1 MKLVLNLLFL
11 CFFGLVQGQ
20 VDQEVWMQAR
30 MNGTLELDNGAT
42 TNFWG
47 YSTYTPPSPG
57 PKVFLPG
64 PVLRFNQ
71 GDSVVV
77 HFLNNSPEDHTIHF
91 HGLDVI
97 QGMDGVPNTSMAVE
111 PDSIFDYGFRCTHA
125 GNFMYHCHVLTSL
138 HLAMGMYGM
147 VIVDPDPSQSTI
159 YENGPNYNQE
169 YLFMCSEI
177 NRTWSDNPVS
187 PGLFTLYEADYLM
200 VNGKSGSQLHDGES
214 DVNGTVHENIALRLA
229 NIGYGSVSFSF
240 PEALNTIA
248 HMSDGR
254 VLPSPFAC
262 DSLTLFPG
270 ERYTLLVNS
279 SVPLLDSIRLTYTD
293 LRTGLPLGENI
304 LPVNIGDNGI
314 GLAGQSALRILGNPI
329 QKNIRI
335 RNSTTKPTRITIWD
349 SYGKKIQTNTVLPG
363 TQEIAFPHSKGLYV
377 LCTEEGEVIRFLK

>member
-1 MKLVLNLLFL
+1 
-11 CFFGLVQGQ
+11 
-20 VDQEVWMQAR
+20 
-30 MNGTLELDNGAT
+30 
-42 TNFWG
+42 
-47 YSTYTPPSPG
+47 
-57 PKVFLPG
+57 
-64 PVLRFNQ
+64 
-71 GDSVVV
+71 
-77 HFLNNSPEDHTIHF
+77 
-91 HGLDVI
+91 
-97 QGMDGVPNTSMAVE
+97 MAVE

-329 QKNIRI
+329 QKKYKDSQFRNKANTNYYLGFLREKNSNQYCPPGHT
-335 RNSTTKPTRITIWD
+335 RNSFSSFQGAVCSLHRGRR
-349 SYGKKIQTNTVLPG
+349 SYSFFKMRYLSLFVLLLLISCSNEKKLYPSRPSIRKNLAMME
-363 TQEIAFPHSKGLYV
+363 TQKKYANWF
-377 LCTEEGEVIRFLK
+377 